1 MIADKRVNMTET
13 LIDGIKLIKL
23 YAWEIPYLKL
33 IFNERDKEIKALKKF
48 LNAFGI
54 INVAGYAGIGLLL
67 LISLVFII
75 NFGEELSSSDLY
87 LLIALCIFFHSY
99 TVYMSLGSI
108 PILSLVTICKRIE
121 EILLLREYSY
131 PDALESDKKAIVV
144 ENASF
149 SWKSKPEDKKK
160 DENEKDEN
168 EATGLI
174 TEDVY
179 NLSGISFE
187 LNKGELLM
195 VIGPTGS
202 GKSTVLLGLLGEL
215 NLISGQLK
223 VNGKISYLSSD
234 PWLIPGTIKENILMG
249 KDYNEDLYKQVL
261 ETSALAADI
270 ELMNL
275 KDETIVGDRGITL
288 SGGQKARVALARALY
303 SQYDIYFLDDPLS
316 AVDVQ
321 VANHIFKNAIKG
333 QLKGK
338 TVVLVTHQSQ
348 FLNEA
353 DKILVLDSG
362 TSVFYGTPAEF
373 SKVDYIKSTIEQGQ
387 FKEKPAKKQ
396 EDADYD
402 KKIENLLLSN
412 ADKNESKVTF
422 TTYYRFIIY
431 GFRSIIV
438 YLLVVFTMALSQ
450 LSYLSVLYWSSY

>member
-33 IFNERDKEIKALKKF
+33 IFNERDKEIKALNKF
-48 LNAFGI
+48 FNAFGI
-54 INVAGYAGIGLLL
+54 INVSGYAGIGLLL
-67 LISLVFII
+67 FLSLVFLINFDEEISNSELFLLISLC
-75 NFGEELSSSDLY
+75 
-87 LLIALCIFFHSY
+87 LIFHSS
-99 TVYMSLGSI
+99 TVFMILGSL
-108 PILSLVTICKRIE
+108 PIFSIVMVCKRVE
-121 EILLLREYSY
+121 EVLMMKEFCRVEAF
-131 PDALESDKKAIVV
+131 DSDYQAVV
-144 ENASF
+144 AENASF
-149 SWKSKPEDKKK
+149 SWKNKF
-160 DENEKDEN
+160 DENQDN
-168 EATGLI
+168 EVSKLVS
-174 TEDVY
+174 EDSLV
-179 NLSGISFE
+179 ISRISIE
-187 LNKGELLM
+187 VNKGEL
-195 VIGPTGS
+195 VIVVGSTGS
-202 GKSTVLLGLLGEL
+202 GKSTLLLGLLGEL
-215 NLISGQLK
+215 DLISGKLK

-234 PWLIPGTIKENILMG
+234 PWLIPGTIKENILMS

-288 SGGQKARVALARALY
+288 SGGQKARIALARALY

-362 TSVFYGTPAEF
+362 TCMFYGTPEEF
-373 SKVDYIKSTIEQGQ
+373 NKVDYIKSTIEQGQ
-387 FKEKPAKKQ
+387 FKEKPGKKQ
-396 EDADYD
+396 EDADLE
-402 KKIENLLLSN
+402 KKIKNMILSSS
-412 ADKNESKVTF
+412 DKNESKVSYTS
-422 TTYYRFIIY
+422 YYRFIIY
-431 GFRSIIV
+431 GFKSMITFI
-438 YLLVVFTMALSQ
+438 LVILTMIASQ
-450 LSYLSVLYWSSY
+450 ISYLSVLYWCSY